1 MSVKSESAVKIVGAI
16 AAAIFILSMIVLM
29 GMGDYG
35 FFAALFLSLL
45 IALLAAIVIYLAF
58 GGGATATAP
67 VHVAKPAP
75 VAAPNPA
82 PTAPKPAAAPAAAAP
97 KPTPTPQPAAS
108 GSGGEALRPAGL
120 SAPRGGKADDLK
132 QIKGVGPK
140 LEKLCNELGFWHFDQ
155 VAAWTPDEVAWV
167 DENLKGFKGRVSRD
181 NWVEQARVLGAGGQ
195 TEFSKRVKGGDVY

>member
-1 MSVKSESAVKIVGAI
+1 MTVKSESAVKIVGAI
-16 AAAIFILSMIVLM
+16 AAAIFILAMIVLM

-82 PTAPKPAAAPAAAAP
+82 PTAPKPAAAPAAAARF
-97 KPTPTPQPAAS
+97 
-108 GSGGEALRPAGL
+108 L
-120 SAPRGGKADDLK
+120 APSITSLGYVFMPFNRRGHDSVSTYD
-132 QIKGVGPK
+132 
-140 LEKLCNELGFWHFDQ
+140 
-155 VAAWTPDEVAWV
+155 
-167 DENLKGFKGRVSRD
+167 SRD
-181 NWVEQARVLGAGGQ
+181 CVGGAW
-195 TEFSKRVKGGDVY
+195 

>member
-16 AAAIFILSMIVLM
+16 AAAIFILAMIVLM

-45 IALLAAIVIYLAF
+45 IAVLAAIVIFLAF